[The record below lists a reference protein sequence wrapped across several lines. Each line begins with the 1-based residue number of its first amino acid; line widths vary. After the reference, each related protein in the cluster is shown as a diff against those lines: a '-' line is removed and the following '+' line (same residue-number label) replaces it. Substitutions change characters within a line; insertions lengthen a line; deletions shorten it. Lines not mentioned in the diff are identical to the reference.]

1 MKTGRTSN
9 GTFETTAP
17 GRRLGTDEP
26 HDEGR
31 RGRRAPAHALHPGD
45 VQGPRH
51 HDVDGSR
58 QLQQLLLVG
67 RRGWRLP
74 VPGQLEQRQESRC
87 PERGHLHPLQR
98 PHGGPRRLRQGDP
111 LVRPLLRDTGPRQE
125 PRPGARLRP
134 GREPLPG
141 REPDG
146 VPLRGHDGRRRGH
159 HHRQYRQQGEHRPRN
174 AVRLRHLTADGL
186 EQHL

>member
-1 MKTGRTSN
+1 MERLKRLLRGDVSERTSRMMKVVAVVVLLLMLFILAMSRVR
-9 GTFETTAP
+9 GTTMSTVRDSYNNFFSSVGGGGGYP
-17 GRRLGTDEP
+17 YQVDSSN
-26 HDEGR
+26 
-31 RGRRAPAHALHPGD
+31 
-45 VQGPRH
+45 VKK
-51 HDVDGSR
+51 VDG
-58 QLQQLLLVG
+58 
-67 RRGWRLP
+67 
-74 VPGQLEQRQESRC
+74 
-87 PERGHLHPLQR
+87 
-98 PHGGPRRLRQGDP
+98 LRQGDP

-174 AVRLRHLTADGL
+174 TVRLRHFTADGL